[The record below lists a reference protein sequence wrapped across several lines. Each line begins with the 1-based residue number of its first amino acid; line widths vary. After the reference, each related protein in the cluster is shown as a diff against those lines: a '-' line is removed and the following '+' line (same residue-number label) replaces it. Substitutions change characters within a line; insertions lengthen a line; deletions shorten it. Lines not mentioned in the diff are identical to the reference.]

1 VSKAGDKA
9 STAKERSLD
18 KQCSSFMQKIC
29 QKYDNV
35 AEVDKLAAVARKVD
49 TVKLVMQENVDQALR
64 NCVQLE
70 SIEKAAGACFFR
82 HFCMCAA
89 VFERCALPCCVVVRA
104 SSEWRLRG
112 TLTMCYWFTSPR
124 LLDPMSVVCALVVV
138 AAAVVFFVGPIEPIR
153 PPAASP
159 HTEPDDVYFA
169 VNQYRGAAAA
179 GGRVQ
184 AQRQRAQEQDV
195 VEEHA
200 GTSISPPVRVRRSVC
215 ARSCVVAYNALYQ
228 GTRILLPLC
237 GEECARCVRCV
248 WCVLCARGHVACFLS
263 VEKRG
268 QYVYAVLCCAVL
280 AVWRGDCGAAY
291 TGIALRL

>member
-89 VFERCALPCCVVVRA
+89 VFERCTLLCCVVVRA
-104 SSEWRLRG
+104 SCGWRLRG
-112 TLTMCYWFTSPR
+112 TLTMCYWFTNPP
-124 LLDPMSVVCALVVV
+124 LLCPMSAVCALAVV
-138 AAAVVFFVGPIEPIR
+138 AAAVVFSWPHGSFIHLQ
-153 PPAASP
+153 PAS
-159 HTEPDDVYFA
+159 TDPDDIYFA
-169 VNQYRGAAAA
+169 VNQYRGTAAA

-184 AQRQRAQEQDV
+184 AQCQRAQEQDV

-200 GTSISPPVRVRRSVC
+200 GMSILLCHWKRSVFVHAVC
-215 ARSCVVAYNALYQ
+215 CCVQCSVLGHAHILPFVWRS
-228 GTRILLPLC
+228 LC
-237 GEECARCVRCV
+237 
-248 WCVLCARGHVACFLS
+248 L
-263 VEKRG
+263 
-268 QYVYAVLCCAVL
+268 LCCAH
-280 AVWRGDCGAAY
+280 
-291 TGIALRL
+291 